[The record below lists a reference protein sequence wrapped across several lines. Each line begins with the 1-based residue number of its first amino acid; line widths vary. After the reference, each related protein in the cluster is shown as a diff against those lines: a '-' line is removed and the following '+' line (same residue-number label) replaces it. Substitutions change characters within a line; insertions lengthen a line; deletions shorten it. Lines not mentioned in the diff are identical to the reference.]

1 MQTLLVQTL
10 DRSTKSARLPRVD
23 KLFVSILTL
32 LSQRNLLVS
41 VSGVCDS
48 TLLVSLSLSLS
59 LSLSPLEA
67 RLLELRTVR
76 WFSDCSS
83 LNIVRRFISVATE
96 AATDGGQTCSDSR
109 TSVGSR
115 RADNKTKQ
123 RRRSASAWLAGAWLV
138 EVRRRAHNTLCLQ
151 FRVAERIFKQIGLER
166 GSRKQVTHTT
176 SHIVT
181 SRKQSAT
188 RQSGAVGV
196 MASVG
201 RRLLRSTTAAA
212 GLRNGA
218 IVGPSLCGSSPAAIG

>member
-48 TLLVSLSLSLS
+48 TLLVSLS

-138 EVRRRAHNTLCLQ
+138 EVRPALTTRLGVFSFGSPNVSSSKL
-151 FRVAERIFKQIGLER
+151 GLR
-166 GSRKQVTHTT
+166 GDLASKSHTQQVTS
-176 SHIVT
+176 SHLASSQQPD
-181 SRKQSAT
+181 SRAQSA
-188 RQSGAVGV
+188 
-196 MASVG
+196 
-201 RRLLRSTTAAA
+201 
-212 GLRNGA
+212 
-218 IVGPSLCGSSPAAIG
+218 

>member
-1 MQTLLVQTL
+1 MCVT
-10 DRSTKSARLPRVD
+10 P
-23 KLFVSILTL
+23 
-32 LSQRNLLVS
+32 LSW
-41 VSGVCDS
+41 
-48 TLLVSLSLSLS
+48 SLSLSLS

-138 EVRRRAHNTLCLQ
+138 EVRRRAHNTPRCLQ
-151 FRVAERIFKQIGLER
+151 FRVAERIFKQIGLEM

-201 RRLLRSTTAAA
+201 RRLLRSTTAA

>member
-1 MQTLLVQTL
+1 MT
-10 DRSTKSARLPRVD
+10 P
-23 KLFVSILTL
+23 
-32 LSQRNLLVS
+32 LSW
-41 VSGVCDS
+41 
-48 TLLVSLSLSLS
+48 SLSLS

-138 EVRRRAHNTLCLQ
+138 EVRPALTTRLGVFSFGSPNVSSSKLGLRGGISQASHTHNKSHRHISQAVSNQTVGRSRRDG
-151 FRVAERIFKQIGLER
+151 FRRKTTSAVNDG
-166 GSRKQVTHTT
+166 GSRPEEWRHRRPVALRQFSGSDRV
-176 SHIVT
+176 SP
-181 SRKQSAT
+181 SA
-188 RQSGAVGV
+188 SMDGGV
-196 MASVG
+196 VH
-201 RRLLRSTTAAA
+201 
-212 GLRNGA
+212 
-218 IVGPSLCGSSPAAIG
+218 VD